1 MVGKEH
7 FNHSKLYAR
16 NRLLF
21 AEILTFIHVTSYC
34 YRSSGCVFLM
44 LILLH
49 PPLNA
54 QDELKLWREIL
65 WDKMYVPWLGQ
76 RVGNIYGLP
85 HEPMKNHSIRVIGD
99 AGASDHW
106 YSRKTWLHRS
116 QS

>member
-1 MVGKEH
+1 
-7 FNHSKLYAR
+7 
-16 NRLLF
+16 
-21 AEILTFIHVTSYC
+21 
-34 YRSSGCVFLM
+34 M

-65 WDKMYVPWLGQ
+65 WDKMYVSWLGQ

-106 YSRKTWLHRS
+106 YKSQDLVYIDHRVECLRTDIWN
-116 QS
+116 